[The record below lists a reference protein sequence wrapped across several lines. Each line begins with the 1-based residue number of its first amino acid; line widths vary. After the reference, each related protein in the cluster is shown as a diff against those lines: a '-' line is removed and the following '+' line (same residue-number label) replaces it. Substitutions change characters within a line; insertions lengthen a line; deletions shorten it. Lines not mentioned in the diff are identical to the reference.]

1 MKYLEIV
8 FVLLFSFISL
18 GVFAQSSSFEIVQNM
33 GRGINLGNVLSAQ
46 VEGNWSPAV
55 EQQYFNDVASAGF
68 TNVRIPIDFYGN
80 RTSGTT
86 ENYSKNSG
94 TASDFV
100 GNGSDFSVSSMY
112 LDRIETV
119 VDWSMNQGLYTV
131 LDFHGAEL
139 KSEFLN
145 TFNVDEPAYC
155 APTSAKR
162 AADLIKFKAIWTA
175 IAIRF
180 LNHSERLIF
189 EIVNEPYFHLS
200 ASEMDALNLLI
211 ISTIRATGGN
221 NTTRSIIITGGTR
234 TSNEAPTA
242 IGTEVLESDHYL
254 IATFHYYQPFSFT
267 SSTADSKDTESWGT
281 DSDKNT
287 LMTKFDAVLT
297 WSTTHDIPVFVGE
310 FSADNTGGYQY
321 SSGDLKTNNGNVTG
335 FADGGPDNA
344 SRVEFH
350 RFVAEQAINRG
361 FSFAVWDSGPKSNKA
376 IHKRNDSPST
386 VNYNIDHFSVISYNP
401 KETVVSTVVDNSV
414 WVEDVKDAL
423 LELGTWPLCYGTATD
438 AIILNPNF
446 ECGHTN
452 NWYFSTSGE
461 AVAVYSNAST
471 DSYAGEV
478 GGKLEVTTPHLYN
491 NVLLSNTE
499 YSQNLTGK
507 KLIIQGYAK
516 ALGAHQSFKIRVK
529 AIINGT
535 PDLTDSPAL
544 TLSDGSL
551 NGASY
556 ELKQFEY
563 VVPDT
568 TSSVQIQLLFGEFE
582 GTYLVDNFSV
592 TLQEVNLGLDDFDIH
607 KKIKIVPNPSSE
619 VLNIYTDLNV
629 KYIKLFNFVGQL
641 IHKQSSTAPIQVN
654 NYSKGTYVLR
664 LETISGQTYFKKI
677 III

>member
-1 MKYLEIV
+1 MKYYKIV
-8 FVLLFSFISL
+8 FVLLFSLEIL
-18 GVFAQSSSFEIVQNM
+18 AQKSSFEIVQNM

-46 VEGNWSPAV
+46 VEGNWSPIV
-55 EQQYFNDVASAGF
+55 QQQYFIDVASAGF
-68 TNVRIPIDFYGN
+68 TNVRIPIDFYGS
-80 RTSGTT
+80 RTSGST
-86 ENYSKNSG
+86 EIYSKTSG
-94 TASDFV
+94 SASDF
-100 GNGSDFSVSSMY
+100 NGSVSDFTVSTSY

-119 VDWSMNQGLYTV
+119 IDWSLNQGLYTV

-139 KSEFLN
+139 KSEFLK
-145 TFNVDEPAYC
+145 TFDVEDPIYC

-162 AADLIKFKAIWTA
+162 AADLIKFKAIWTE

-189 EIVNEPYFHLS
+189 EIVNEPYFYLS

-221 NTTRSIIITGGTR
+221 NTNRSIIITGGTR
-234 TSNEAPTA
+234 TSSEAPTA
-242 IGTEVLESDHYL
+242 IGTEVIDSDHYL
-254 IATFHYYQPFSFT
+254 IASFHYYQPFSFT
-267 SSTADSKDTESWGT
+267 NSTADSKDTESWGT

-310 FSADNTGGYQY
+310 FGADNTGGYQY
-321 SSGDLKTNNGNVTG
+321 SSGDLKTNNQNMTG
-335 FADGGPDNA
+335 FADGGPDNN

-361 FSFAVWDSGPKSNKA
+361 FSFAVWDSGPKSNKV

-386 VNYNIDHFSVISYNP
+386 VNYNIDNFSVISYNP

-452 NWYFSTSGE
+452 NWHFSTSGD

-499 YSQNLTGK
+499 YSQDLTAK
-507 KLIIQGYAK
+507 KLIIQCYVK
-516 ALGAHQSFKIRVK
+516 ALGPQQSFKIRVK
-529 AIINGT
+529 SVINGT
-535 PDLTDSPAL
+535 PTFMASPAL

-568 TSSVQIQLLFGEFE
+568 TSSVQVQLMFGEFE

-592 TLQEVNLGLDDFDIH
+592 TIQEANLGLDDFDTH
-607 KKIKIVPNPSSE
+607 EKIKIFPNPSNG
-619 VLNIYTDLNV
+619 VLNIHTDLKI

-641 IHKQSSTAPIQVN
+641 VHKQTTTAPIQVN
-654 NYSKGTYVLR
+654 NYSKGTYILR
-664 LETISGQTYFKKI
+664 LETIGGHSYFKKI